1 MILLGFLQVFIS
13 PFSPFDR
20 LRIYSKHLR
29 YLQTRQDWSKNGY
42 IAKCY
47 ACCQLSSRCLE
58 M

>member
-29 YLQTRQDWSKNGY
+29 YLQTRQDWSKV
-42 IAKCY
+42 
-47 ACCQLSSRCLE
+47 LR
-58 M
+58 

>member
-1 MILLGFLQVFIS
+1 MILVDFHVFIS

-29 YLQTRQDWSKNGY
+29 HLPTRQDWSKNGY
-42 IAKCY
+42 FAECH
-47 ACCQLSSRCLE
+47 AWCQLSSRCLE

>member
-1 MILLGFLQVFIS
+1 MILVDFHVFIS

-29 YLQTRQDWSKNGY
+29 HLQTRQDWSKNGY
-42 IAKCY
+42 FAECHTW
-47 ACCQLSSRCLE
+47 CQLSSRCLE